1 MEINASG
8 NKYMKFKFNNNIN
21 LPQKS
26 IFGFKILSSLQSTI
40 SCYLFLFIGKFL
52 NTLFGFRQIEI
63 IAGSLFNIFLNLSI
77 VILILNIIIK
87 RKEMN
92 RNYFIFLNSIL
103 FLYFPIAFYEI
114 SKYLKILIF
123 FLLKHSNQNEAYF
136 IWN

>member
-1 MEINASG
+1 
-8 NKYMKFKFNNNIN
+8 MKFKFNNIIN

-40 SCYLFLFIGKFL
+40 SCYLFLFVGKFL

-77 VILILNIIIK
+77 VVLTLNLIDK
-87 RKEMN
+87 RREINK
-92 RNYFIFLNSIL
+92 NYFIFLNSML

-114 SKYLKILIF
+114 FKYVKILIF
-123 FLLKHSNQNEAYF
+123 FILKYFNQNETYF
-136 IWN
+136 I